1 MVSTNLSSVQAP
13 CMWSEHS
20 LPRILQCYRPIIRS
34 PESHPPTVEVQ
45 KGALLRMLRELAW
58 LLSLRTKSCSHLL
71 MQRSHNLNQGSFQI
85 HLMCQQ
91 LSRFLHL
98 TPKPLPSGAEYLAVC
113 VGGYPVARC
122 WHAGVKRLPVHV
134 QWHGMLGLIC
144 TESALFRAEVRP
156 AKEIKPI

>member
-1 MVSTNLSSVQAP
+1 MLQTSYQIS
-13 CMWSEHS
+13 
-20 LPRILQCYRPIIRS
+20 RIP
-34 PESHPPTVEVQ
+34 PPTILVQ
-45 KGALLRMLRELAW
+45 KGALLCMLWELAW